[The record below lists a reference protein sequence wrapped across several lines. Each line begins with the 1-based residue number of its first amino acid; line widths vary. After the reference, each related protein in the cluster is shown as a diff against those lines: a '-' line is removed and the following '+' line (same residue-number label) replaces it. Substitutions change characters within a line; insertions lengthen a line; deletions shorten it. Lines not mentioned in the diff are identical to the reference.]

1 MYYKGDIKY
10 KNISSDIY
18 DLIITKPPQ
27 VKHSEI
33 RGDVYQIPYRDG
45 ELHSARTYRG
55 DAQIVVAMALTKST
69 VADYVT
75 RKRQIEHWLSGTG
88 VLITSDATDAFYEVK
103 RVELTSDDRVLV
115 NFGEIEATFIVH
127 PYEFLTSG
135 NTETSATSIN
145 NLYDKSMPLYKITG
159 TANAEGVLTVNNYT
173 MNFKIPTGGILY
185 IDTRR
190 MIAYGENN
198 INASDKIGGDYE
210 GLYLKSGNNSLSITN
225 GTLKTYPHWGYEI

>member
-88 VLITSDATDAFYEVK
+88 VLVTSDATDAFYEVK

-159 TANAEGVLTVNNYT
+159 TANAEGVLTVNNNT
-173 MNFKIPTGGILY
+173 MNFKIPAGGILY
-185 IDTRR
+185 IDTRK

-198 INASDKIGGDYE
+198 INASDKVGGDYE

>member
-75 RKRQIEHWLSGTG
+75 RKRQIERWLSGTG
-88 VLITSDATDAFYEVK
+88 VLVTSDATDAFYEVK

-115 NFGEIEATFIVH
+115 NFGKIEATFIVH
-127 PYEFLTSG
+127 PYEFLTFG

-159 TANAEGVLTVNNYT
+159 TANAEGVLTVNNNT

-198 INASDKIGGDYE
+198 INASDKVGGDYE

>member
-88 VLITSDATDAFYEVK
+88 VLVTSDATDAFYEVK
-103 RVELTSDDRVLV
+103 RVELTSDDRVMV

-159 TANAEGVLTVNNYT
+159 TANAEGVLTVNNNT

-198 INASDKIGGDYE
+198 INASDKVGGDYE
-210 GLYLKSGNNSLSITN
+210 GLYLRSGNNSLSITN